1 MRTVH
6 ELYQCIGRMYT
17 YVPPE
22 GREEIVSASAV
33 LLTHSVALV
42 LADSW
47 RASTLISLHFTPH
60 HFTYLTPISF
70 MMLPYLA
77 DYFTCNPHTSNDSI
91 CITSRINGLETAD
104 CKVLRH
110 RPPSVYETVPIS
122 LQLWLVQ
129 QIQSARRLI
138 L

>member
-17 YVPPE
+17 YVPPW

-60 HFTYLTPISF
+60 HFTYP
-70 MMLPYLA
+70 
-77 DYFTCNPHTSNDSI
+77 
-91 CITSRINGLETAD
+91 CITSRINRLETAD

-110 RPPSVYETVPIS
+110 RSPSVYETVSIS
-122 LQLWLVQ
+122 LQLWLGH
-129 QIQSARRLI
+129 QIQ
-138 L
+138 